1 MAARLVEKASV
12 RVARLI
18 RGLPVSTPLISYGK
32 LQSKGSAKKFTEIIH
47 FFNCNKTS
55 LEVGSISLT

>member
-18 RGLPVSTPLISYGK
+18 RGLAGSTTFISYGK
-32 LQSKGSAKKFTEIIH
+32 LQSKGSAKKFTERIH
-47 FFNCNKTS
+47 LFNCSKTS